1 MNRLTFALAP
11 LMLAVTQVACTTVP
25 PLAPIERKPVP
36 EAKYRDPVV
45 KLTLGQM
52 LAKYAPPSFA
62 YDPQAPDVDFSR
74 PVHFDSSLPWPV
86 AFEKALSDAGIDRL
100 TLNQPATA
108 TAEIGVVAT
117 GSVDVPSVTMSD
129 AKAPTVLAAQ
139 QSTTTPTHVASP
151 QMQHHAAVQP
161 AMEPSV
167 PQCVP
172 DAGPNSEPLLTWD
185 AVSNASLKQTL
196 ESWSRTAGWEVSWG
210 YIDEQTNTGT
220 DLTLGGGKKCV
231 GSYKDAVRTLIDSF
245 PEGDHVHAD
254 LWSGNSPPLLRVFNK
269 GKENK

>member
-1 MNRLTFALAP
+1 MNRSIFALAP
-11 LMLAVTQVACTTVP
+11 LMLAVSQVACSTVP
-25 PLAPIERKPVP
+25 PLAPIERKAVP
-36 EAKYRDPVV
+36 AVTSRDPIV
-45 KLTLGQM
+45 KLTLGQL
-52 LAKYAPPSFA
+52 LAKYAPPAFS

-74 PVHFDSSLPWPV
+74 PVRFDSSLPWSV

-100 TLNQPATA
+100 TLNQHAVDF
-108 TAEIGVVAT
+108 AEISGVTT
-117 GSVDVPSVTMSD
+117 GTVDVPSGATSLTKTPPIV
-129 AKAPTVLAAQ
+129 AAPQPTA
-139 QSTTTPTHVASP
+139 TPTLSAGPQNQHVA
-151 QMQHHAAVQP
+151 AVHV
-161 AMEPSV
+161 AMEPSA
-167 PQCVP
+167 PKCVP
-172 DAGPNSEPLLTWD
+172 GAGENGEPLLTWD

-220 DLTLGGGKKCV
+220 DLTLGAGKKCA